1 MFRCGDVI
9 KVREGAEAKFRG
21 NAEARFRGGAEVY
34 CRCFVVSIP
43 SCLTTQEGGQ
53 EGLDT
58 LMVLTQLGS
67 GNYSFLTLTAS
78 TGRPARGY

>member
-1 MFRCGDVI
+1 MKESYD
-9 KVREGAEAKFRG
+9 GAERLCDRAGAGDTRSTWLAVARAFDG
-21 NAEARFRGGAEVY
+21 LEARFRGGAEVY

-58 LMVLTQLGS
+58 LMVLAQLGS
-67 GNYSFLTLTAS
+67 GQYTIVS
-78 TGRPARGY
+78 